1 MMRKFKLDN
10 VVKVTD
16 SEVKAKK
23 YLAKGFTEI
32 TEKTNDVQVI
42 EDENTEDVD
51 LETLEAS
58 ELKAI
63 ADERG
68 IEYVKN
74 ANKEKMLEL
83 LKAGE

>member
-23 YLAKGFTEI
+23 YLAKGFTEVI
-32 TEKTNDVQVI
+32 EDVQVV
-42 EDENTEDVD
+42 EDETTESVD

>member
-23 YLAKGFTEI
+23 YLAKGFTE
-32 TEKTNDVQVI
+32 VI
-42 EDENTEDVD
+42 EDLQVVEDETTESVD

-58 ELKAI
+58 ELKTI

>member
-32 TEKTNDVQVI
+32 TEKP
-42 EDENTEDVD
+42 
-51 LETLEAS
+51 
-58 ELKAI
+58 KPI
-63 ADERG
+63 AKRTT
-68 IEYVKN
+68 
-74 ANKEKMLEL
+74 
-83 LKAGE
+83 KAGE